1 VDDNKKDQIRKAA
14 LVVFA
19 RRGFHETTVAE
30 IAQEAGIAKGTIYL
44 YYPSKEEI
52 LIAIF
57 RRYTDAMVD
66 LGDGLLNSALS
77 VPDILAVFVR
87 KQIDLFREEPDLV
100 RILSRRSLLALR
112 DGNERMVEFQRD
124 LLDRIAKLLE
134 RGKRL
139 GKVRPL
145 HTRIAACAMLAL
157 QETLPLYMT
166 VYGDNLSKDALSGVT
181 QELAQFMWAS
191 IQKEPA

>member
-1 VDDNKKDQIRKAA
+1 VDDNKREQIRKAA
-14 LVVFA
+14 LAVFS

-30 IAQEAGIAKGTIYL
+30 IAEEAGIAKGTIYL

-57 RRYTDAMVD
+57 RRYTDGMLD
-66 LGDGLLNSALS
+66 LVDGLLDSALT
-77 VPDILAVFVR
+77 VHEILAVFVR

-112 DGNERMVEFQRD
+112 DGNERMIGFQRY

-134 RGKRL
+134 RGKKL
-139 GKVRPL
+139 GEVRPFDL
-145 HTRIAACAMLAL
+145 RVAACAMLAL
-157 QETLPLYMT
+157 QETLPLYLT
-166 VYGDNLSKDALSGVT
+166 VYGDSLPKDALPRVT
-181 QELAQFMWAS
+181 RELAQFMWAS
-191 IQKEPA
+191 IQREPA

>member
-1 VDDNKKDQIRKAA
+1 MDDNKREQIRKAA
-14 LVVFA
+14 LAVFS

-30 IAQEAGIAKGTIYL
+30 IAEEAGIAKGTIYL

-57 RRYTDAMVD
+57 RRYTDGMLD
-66 LGDGLLNSALS
+66 LVDGLLDSALT
-77 VPDILAVFVR
+77 VHEILAVFVR

-112 DGNERMVEFQRD
+112 DGNERMIGFQRY

-134 RGKRL
+134 RGKKL
-139 GKVRPL
+139 GEVRPFDL
-145 HTRIAACAMLAL
+145 RVAACAMLAL
-157 QETLPLYMT
+157 QETLPLYLT
-166 VYGDNLSKDALSGVT
+166 VYGDSLPKDALPRVT
-181 QELAQFMWAS
+181 RELAQFMWAS
-191 IQKEPA
+191 IQREPA